1 MQCNNMIQNDYIESN
16 ATHMIKQIIKKYD
29 AVFQVFVNGKIY
41 IERKHYNAV
50 KKKSLSYLD
59 HDYILRYT
67 TPVYGV
73 IQILDVFERRIEK
86 VRVDSWRKTDLV
98 KMQKELQGLSQIK
111 VKAFDNFIE
120 IHSANA

>member
-1 MQCNNMIQNDYIESN
+1 MLL
-16 ATHMIKQIIKKYD
+16 
-29 AVFQVFVNGKIY
+29 
-41 IERKHYNAV
+41 